1 MSQRRRAKR
10 HERLDPPPAMRMTPR
25 DLAVIEAVYQY
36 RVLTQSQ
43 IERLLFTGL
52 NREVARRR
60 LFLLYH
66 NGYLERQ
73 FLPTTG
79 GLVTSPVL
87 YLLDKRGGEY
97 LLQRSGHTEIRW
109 KARDNRVG
117 NLYLEHLLNINTFRI
132 EITLAT
138 AHYQCPLEGWIDDAM
153 LHQDYDK
160 VRVPGVGRPVAV
172 IPDGYFRIPMPDS
185 KPMHFFLELDRGTMD
200 LGRFKQKMQAYQVYA
215 QTGLALARF
224 NTKGFRVLTVT
235 LDEARLHNLR
245 AATADAGG
253 ANRFW
258 FGVLQDLTADKV
270 LSEPVWGIAGRARP
284 ARLLNPVQLARPD
297 ENP

>member
-10 HERLDPPPAMRMTPR
+10 HERLDPPPPMRMTPR

-36 RVLTQSQ
+36 RVLSQTQ

-97 LLQRSGHTEIRW
+97 LLQHSGYTEIRW
-109 KARDNRVG
+109 KAKDNRVG
-117 NLYLEHLLNINTFRI
+117 DLFLNHLLNTNTFRI
-132 EITLAT
+132 EITLAAT
-138 AHYQCPLEGWIDDAM
+138 HHRCPIEVWIDDTT
-153 LHQDYDK
+153 LHQDYDR
-160 VRVPGVGRPVAV
+160 VRVPGAGRPVAV
-172 IPDGYFRIPMPDS
+172 RPDGYFRIPVPGS
-185 KPMHFFLELDRGTMD
+185 KPMHFFLELDRGKMD
-200 LGRFKQKMQAYQVYA
+200 LGRFKEKMQAYQVYA

-224 NTKGFRVLTVT
+224 NTKNYRVLTVT
-235 LDEARLHNLR
+235 LDEARRESLR
-245 AATADAGG
+245 RATADAGG

-258 FGVLQDLTADKV
+258 FGVLENLTADTV
-270 LSEPVWGIAGRARP
+270 LSELVWWIAGRDRP
-284 ARLLNPVQLARPD
+284 ARLLNPAQLARPD